1 MKKYLIIG
9 NGVAGT
15 TAADYIRRNDVNGE
29 ITIVSSE
36 DLPFYYRVRLPDLLG
51 GGVAEPELIVK
62 KDEWYSERKIV
73 LKLGT
78 RIIRTDSEERSAVA
92 ENGET
97 LGYDRLLVAN
107 GSHPFIPPIKGSEKK
122 GVFALHT
129 IKDVRAISKFAE
141 NIKDV
146 VFIGG
151 GLLGLETANA
161 LHKQGKDITVVEFLP
176 RLLPRQLDIDGAA
189 RLQRFFEKMGFT
201 FRLGVSTREITG
213 ADSVE
218 QVLLDNDDVLPAGM
232 VIVSAGVRPNLELA
246 GMLGL
251 EKDKGIIVNERLQT
265 SGPDIYAAGD
275 VIEFHGRTYGIWPAA
290 TEQGKIAGINIA
302 GGNAIYKGTTLSN
315 ILKVAGIDLASA
327 GEIDEN
333 NRYEARVIATE
344 TVYKKVVI
352 DHDRV
357 IGCIM
362 LGDRKNFNRI
372 SNAIS
377 SGENILPELD
387 ALLSG

>member
-15 TAADYIRRNDVNGE
+15 TAADYIRLNDPNGE
-29 ITIVSSE
+29 ITIVSGE

-51 GGVAEPELIVK
+51 GEVAESELIAK
-62 KDEWYSERKIV
+62 KKEWYDERKIF
-73 LKLGT
+73 LKLEN
-78 RIIRTDSEERSAVA
+78 RIIHTGPEEKTAVA
-92 ENGET
+92 ENGDS
-97 LGYDRLLVAN
+97 LGYDRLLLAN
-107 GSHPFIPPIKGSEKK
+107 GSHPFIPPIKGSQKK
-122 GVFALHT
+122 GVFVLHT
-129 IKDVRAISKFAE
+129 VKDVRAISQYAE
-141 NIKDV
+141 KIKDV
-146 VFIGG
+146 VLIGG

-161 LHKQGKDITVVEFLP
+161 LHKRGKDITVVEFFP

-189 RLQRFFEKMGFT
+189 RLQRFFENMNFA
-201 FRLGVSTREITG
+201 FRLGVTTREITG

-218 QVLLDNDDVLPAGM
+218 QVLLDNGDVLPAEM

-251 EKDKGIIVNERLQT
+251 NKDKGIIVNERLQT

-290 TEQGKIAGINIA
+290 MEQGKIAGINIA
-302 GGNAIYKGTTLSN
+302 GGNAIYKGTTMSN

-333 NRYEARVIATE
+333 NRYDVKIIATE

-352 DHDRV
+352 DHDKV

-372 SNAIS
+372 SSAIS

-387 ALLSG
+387 TLLTG